1 MTVGDFD
8 ADGDLDIFVAGNF
21 SQSTGATPNQ
31 LWRNNGD
38 GTFSMGPQGPTDGW
52 SMIGG
57 AQLRGMPTFDAQSF
71 TLEGS
76 ASVTEPVLYP
86 RDGQ

>member
-1 MTVGDFD
+1 
-8 ADGDLDIFVAGNF
+8 
-21 SQSTGATPNQ
+21 
-31 LWRNNGD
+31 
-38 GTFSMGPQGPTDGW
+38 MGPQGPTDGW